1 MSLLVITNPLL
12 KLPLFVS
19 LTQGMS
25 EERRRQQ
32 ANWAGIYAGIIM
44 AVSLVGGNMLLAFF
58 GISYGAMRISGGLV
72 VAAIGYQMLFG
83 GSSPNKAPIVRR
95 DKDDYA
101 FFPIAMPG
109 IAGPGTIAVVIGF
122 STEIAELS
130 NYADIAIAFAWTVL
144 AIIFTAMASW
154 AVMRYSDILT
164 RRLGPFGYAR
174 PKQIDGLPAHLHR
187 RAVHRL
193 RHPHLHGRRLAAFSR
208 PIRDTAP
215 VLTELRPVLSPEEL
229 AAYSTVTLLARLR
242 GLSTSVPR
250 ASAVW

>member
-1 MSLLVITNPLL
+1 MLEAIHFQYFLGGLVSLLVITNPLS

-101 FFPIAMPG
+101 FFPIAMPV
-109 IAGPGTIAVVIGF
+109 IAGPGIIFFYVWVT
-122 STEIAELS
+122 TEIEVDGGINPDTARLC
-130 NYADIAIAFAWTVL
+130 AAAGATVL
-144 AIIFTAMASW
+144 VAGSSVFRADDPAAM
-154 AVMRYSDILT
+154 I
-164 RRLGPFGYAR
+164 
-174 PKQIDGLPAHLHR
+174 
-187 RAVHRL
+187 
-193 RHPHLHGRRLAAFSR
+193 AA
-208 PIRDTAP
+208 
-215 VLTELRPVLSPEEL
+215 
-229 AAYSTVTLLARLR
+229 LR
-242 GLSTSVPR
+242 G
-250 ASAVW
+250 A

>member
-1 MSLLVITNPLL
+1 MLEAIHFQYFLGGLVSLLVITNPLS

-130 NYADIAIAFAWTVL
+130 NYADIAIAFG
-144 AIIFTAMASW
+144 

-164 RRLGPFGYAR
+164 RRLGPSGTLVLGKLMGFLLICIGV
-174 PKQIDGLPAHLHR
+174 QFIGS
-187 RAVHRL
+187 
-193 RHPHLHGRRLAAFSR
+193 G
-208 PIRDTAP
+208 IRTFMA
-215 VLTELRPVLSPEEL
+215 
-229 AAYSTVTLLARLR
+229 
-242 GLSTSVPR
+242 GG
-250 ASAVW
+250 